1 MNILRPPAAR
11 AKTGDS
17 RSHQYAQIALGLY
30 PRQVPIGPKAV
41 GFVDE
46 ELEALNR
53 ARVAARDLGLR
64 GEARDDFIRK
74 ALTEATSNGK
84 AARK

>member
-1 MNILRPPAAR
+1 MRILRAQAAR
-11 AKTGDS
+11 DKTGDS
-17 RSHQYAQIALGLY
+17 RSDQYDKINRGLY
-30 PRQVPIGPKAV
+30 PRQVHLGDKAV
-41 GFVDE
+41 GWVEE

-74 ALTEATSNGK
+74 ALAKIAERDSK
-84 AARK
+84 AA